1 MSKKSSLLI
10 DESPLQVL
18 RSLAYL
24 IGLNEAIVLQQ
35 IHWWIKNIENDKREN
50 RRNDHFFDGNYWTR
64 GHYSYWQ
71 EKNFPFWSTATIKR
85 IFVSLLNKNIL
96 IRRYEDGRENI
107 WYRINYDQL
116 NKLDNENPKREYL
129 LEWKKRKGQSDLIED
144 EKRKGQNDLI
154 EKVKVTSPKR
164 SECTNRYNVQVNDK
178 SEENGENIAP
188 KNSSK
193 NSSEIYNTLS
203 DENNKQKN
211 GINPQ
216 EASIPQASTNIQEDP
231 KTAENILD
239 LQKAEEIVK
248 NHFNTNGKYEKEI
261 HKKLKPMVVK
271 DSITENELLQQL
283 EAAGTI
289 WKWFGKNE
297 PRPQP
302 VQSYQKEYPKN
313 GRAKVESNVET
324 GLERWTRDFM
334 IGKLIPLD
342 TELNDDRQRLFYN
355 RKSHPKIFQP
365 AYDGSW
371 PQEEILRRYEIYM
384 SRGGYYA
391 KAGHPLAL
399 FVSQFDQFAKRKKRQ
414 RVDKSKLL
422 FGGRTET
429 DGSGDFVYEMPPEQ
443 RAKMHAE
450 DKALAEKY
458 RKERIERN
466 GGEDY
471 EDDFGLKL
479 SKLDE

>member
-1 MSKKSSLLI
+1 MDVRILRNILMRYGAEIGLSSSQKDCIWQLLDHDWNGKNFVFPGNKKIRERLGLTSRQGVQKIIKSLTEKELINVIERPGSSNRYEWYGLIKALLPFYESEFNATKELANLPTRVGTPCQPELAPPANSSLPPCQP
-10 DESPLQVL
+10 E
-18 RSLAYL
+18 LARNT
-24 IGLNEAIVLQQ
+24 ISNTSNEHKKEIQQ
-35 IHWWIKNIENDKREN
+35 P
-50 RRNDHFFDGNYWTR
+50 G
-64 GHYSYWQ
+64 
-71 EKNFPFWSTATIKR
+71 
-85 IFVSLLNKNIL
+85 IFSN
-96 IRRYEDGRENI
+96 
-107 WYRINYDQL
+107 
-116 NKLDNENPKREYL
+116 
-129 LEWKKRKGQSDLIED
+129 
-144 EKRKGQNDLI
+144 
-154 EKVKVTSPKR
+154 
-164 SECTNRYNVQVNDK
+164 
-178 SEENGENIAP
+178 
-188 KNSSK
+188 
-193 NSSEIYNTLS
+193 
-203 DENNKQKN
+203 
-211 GINPQ
+211 INPQ

-231 KTAENILD
+231 KTTENILD

>member
-1 MSKKSSLLI
+1 MDVHILRNLVMRYGIKLGLSSSQKDCIWQLLDHDWNGKNFVWPGQKRVGERLGIKTRQGIYKIIKILEEKGLIEVIDIPGKNHRYEWVGLIKALLPFYQEEIRLAKEKIDRLTIVNEGGKLELTGEVNSSLQGGKL
-10 DESPLQVL
+10 ELT
-18 RSLAYL
+18 RSTINNTANKHEKE
-24 IGLNEAIVLQQ
+24 IQQ
-35 IHWWIKNIENDKREN
+35 P
-50 RRNDHFFDGNYWTR
+50 G
-64 GHYSYWQ
+64 
-71 EKNFPFWSTATIKR
+71 
-85 IFVSLLNKNIL
+85 IFSN
-96 IRRYEDGRENI
+96 
-107 WYRINYDQL
+107 
-116 NKLDNENPKREYL
+116 
-129 LEWKKRKGQSDLIED
+129 
-144 EKRKGQNDLI
+144 
-154 EKVKVTSPKR
+154 
-164 SECTNRYNVQVNDK
+164 
-178 SEENGENIAP
+178 
-188 KNSSK
+188 
-193 NSSEIYNTLS
+193 
-203 DENNKQKN
+203 
-211 GINPQ
+211 INPQ

-248 NHFNTNGKYEKEI
+248 NHFNTNGKYDKEI

-271 DSITENELLQQL
+271 DSITENELIQQL

-342 TELNDDRQRLFYN
+342 TELNDDQQRLFYN

-384 SRGGYYA
+384 NRGGYYA